1 MLIAFIKGIYQLN
14 DRATWNVLL
23 ISIITAIAVFVLL
36 WFAIGYFVIEQ
47 VLVRISWLDTLI
59 DVLGGLAT
67 LALTWFLFPSVV
79 SSVIGLFLE
88 RIAVAVEARHY
99 PNLPEVVAP
108 TATTAVSIKFL
119 VMMMAINLFVM
130 IFLLVPPVF
139 PFVFYAV
146 NGYLLSREYFELV
159 ASRRAGADEIRELRK
174 AHRGRLF
181 VAGMIVALLL
191 TIPGVNLLAPIV
203 GHAGDGNFHLGFLLE
218 PGNEVELARAKR
230 VNDNM
235 IDRALAMGG
244 TCTGEHGIGVGKIGY
259 MEAEHGN
266 SVDVMRMIKRSMDPQ
281 NLMNPGKVLAL

>member
-1 MLIAFIKGIYQLN
+1 MLIAFIKAIYQLN

-36 WFAIGYFVIEQ
+36 WFAIGYLVIEQ

-159 ASRRAGADEIRELRK
+159 AHRRMQLAEAKTLRK
-174 AHRGRLF
+174 THQGQLF
-181 VAGMIVALLL
+181 FIGVVIAILL
-191 TIPGVNLLAPIV
+191 TIPLINLLTPVVATASMV
-203 GHAGDGNFHLGFLLE
+203 HLFEFWRGSAA
-218 PGNEVELARAKR
+218 N
-230 VNDNM
+230 
-235 IDRALAMGG
+235 
-244 TCTGEHGIGVGKIGY
+244 
-259 MEAEHGN
+259 
-266 SVDVMRMIKRSMDPQ
+266 
-281 NLMNPGKVLAL
+281 